1 MIEFLAG
8 AFTTG
13 MILLAVLVRHLENDI
28 RHTRT
33 GIDLIRQTMESEA
46 RL

>member
-13 MILLAVLVRHLENDI
+13 MILLAVLARHLENDI
-28 RHTRT
+28 RHVEEYKRRNK
-33 GIDLIRQTMESEA
+33 L
-46 RL
+46 